1 MTPPGPPR
9 NGACGIPWGGD
20 RLSPDELLTTT
31 RSVRRRLDLSRP
43 VPRDLV
49 RECVEIAVQAPT
61 GSNRQ
66 DYGFV
71 CVSDPDRKRA
81 IAELYGKGFDR
92 YAATPGPDYAEGDV
106 RAPAQPRVRSSS
118 QYLRD
123 HMAEVPWLVI
133 PVIHR
138 RARPG
143 AGTAEQAGL
152 YGSILPAFW
161 SFMLAA
167 RARGLGTALT
177 TLHLP
182 YEREAAEVL
191 GIPFEEVTQV
201 GMTPVAYY
209 TGEGFRPAARIPL
222 DGVLHW
228 ERW

>member
-1 MTPPGPPR
+1 MTE
-9 NGACGIPWGGD
+9 

-31 RSVRRRLDLSRP
+31 RSVRRRLDLTRP
-43 VPRDLV
+43 VPRRLLE
-49 RECVEIAVQAPT
+49 ECVEIAVQAPT

-71 CVSDPDRKRA
+71 CVSDPGRKEA
-81 IAELYGKGFDR
+81 IAELYGKSFDR
-92 YAATPGPDYAEGDV
+92 YAATPGPEYAEGDLRGAAAV
-106 RAPAQPRVRSSS
+106 RVRSSS
-118 QYLRD
+118 RYLRD

-138 RARPG
+138 RAREG

-167 RARGLGTALT
+167 RSRGLGTVLT

-191 GIPFEEVTQV
+191 GIPYDRVTQV
-201 GMTPVAYY
+201 GMTPVGYY
-209 TGEGFRPAARIPL
+209 TGEGFRPAGRIPL

>member
-1 MTPPGPPR
+1 MSE
-9 NGACGIPWGGD
+9 

-31 RSVRRRLDLSRP
+31 RSVRRRLDLARP
-43 VPRDLV
+43 VARELIQ
-49 RECVEIAVQAPT
+49 ECVQIATQAPT

-71 CVSDPDRKRA
+71 CLSDPQRKRA
-81 IAELYGKGFDR
+81 IADLYGRGFDR
-92 YAATPGPDYAEGDV
+92 YARTEGPVYAGDDV
-106 RAPAQPRVRSSS
+106 RRSAAGRVRDSS

-123 HMAEVPWLVI
+123 HLAEAPWLVI

-138 RARPG
+138 RAREG
-143 AGTAEQAGL
+143 SGTAEQAGL

-167 RARGLGTALT
+167 RARGLGTVLT

-182 YEREAAEVL
+182 HEREAAEVL
-191 GIPFEEVTQV
+191 GIPYQEVTQV
-201 GMTPVAYY
+201 GMTPVAYFK
-209 TGEGFRPAARIPL
+209 GDGFRPAARIPL
-222 DGVLHW
+222 QGILHW

>member
-1 MTPPGPPR
+1 MTEQ
-9 NGACGIPWGGD
+9 
-20 RLSPDELLTTT
+20 LSPDELLTTT
-31 RSVRRRLDLSRP
+31 RSVRRRLDLARP
-43 VPRDLV
+43 VPRRLV
-49 RECVEIAVQAPT
+49 EECVEIATQAPT

-71 CVSDPDRKRA
+71 CVSDDGRKQA
-81 IAELYGKGFDR
+81 IAELYGRGFDH
-92 YAATPGPDYAEGDV
+92 YAATPGPVYGEGDL
-106 RAPAQPRVRSSS
+106 RGAAAPRVRSSS

-123 HMAEVPWLVI
+123 HLAEAPWLVI

-138 RARPG
+138 RAREG
-143 AGTAEQAGL
+143 AGVAEQASL

-167 RARGLGTALT
+167 RARGLGTVLT

-191 GIPFEEVTQV
+191 GIPYQEVTQV
-201 GMTPVAYY
+201 GMTPLAYY
-209 TGEGFRPAARIPL
+209 RGEGFRPAARIPL
-222 DGVLHW
+222 DGILHW

>member
-1 MTPPGPPR
+1 MTEQ
-9 NGACGIPWGGD
+9 
-20 RLSPDELLTTT
+20 LSPDELLTTT
-31 RSVRRRLDLSRP
+31 RSVRRRLDFGRP
-43 VPRDLV
+43 VPHRLV
-49 RECVEIAVQAPT
+49 EECVEIATQAPT

-71 CVSDPDRKRA
+71 CVSDADRKHA
-81 IAELYGKGFDR
+81 IAELYGRGFDR
-92 YAATPGPDYAEGDV
+92 YAATPGPAYVEGDP
-106 RAPAQPRVRSSS
+106 RGPAAPRVRSSS

-123 HMAEVPWLVI
+123 HLAEAPWLVI

-138 RARPG
+138 RAHES
-143 AGTAEQAGL
+143 AGVAEQAGL

-167 RARGLGTALT
+167 RARGLGTVLT

-191 GIPFEEVTQV
+191 GVPYEEVTQV
-201 GMTPVAYY
+201 GMTPLAYY
-209 TGEGFRPAARIPL
+209 RGEGFRPAARIPL
-222 DGVLHW
+222 DGILHW

>member
-1 MTPPGPPR
+1 
-9 NGACGIPWGGD
+9 
-20 RLSPDELLTTT
+20 DELLTTT
-31 RSVRRRLDLSRP
+31 RSVRRRLDLTRP
-43 VPRDLV
+43 VPRELV
-49 RECVEIAVQAPT
+49 EECVEIATQAPT

-71 CVSDPDRKRA
+71 CISEPDRKRA
-81 IAELYGKGFDR
+81 IAELYGRGFDA
-92 YAATPGPDYAEGDV
+92 YAAAPGPAYAEGDV
-106 RAPAQPRVRSSS
+106 RGGAASRVRSSS

-123 HMAEVPWLVI
+123 HLAEVPWLVI

-138 RARPG
+138 RLREG

-167 RARGLGTALT
+167 RARGLGTVLT

-182 YEREAAEVL
+182 FEREAAEVL
-191 GIPFEEVTQV
+191 GIPFGEVTQV
-201 GMTPVAYY
+201 GMTPLGYY
-209 TGEGFRPAARIPL
+209 RGQGFRPAARIPL
-222 DGVLHW
+222 DGVVHW

>member
-1 MTPPGPPR
+1 MTHPG
-9 NGACGIPWGGD
+9 GQQ
-20 RLSPDELLTTT
+20 LSPDELLTTT
-31 RSVRRRLDLSRP
+31 RSVRRRLDLTRP
-43 VPRDLV
+43 VPRQLV
-49 RECVEIAVQAPT
+49 QECVEIATQAPT

-71 CVSDPDRKRA
+71 CISEPDRKQA
-81 IAELYGKGFDR
+81 IAELYGRGFDR
-92 YAATPGPDYAEGDV
+92 YAGTPGPAYAEGDL
-106 RAPAQPRVRSSS
+106 RGAAAGRVRSSS

-123 HMAEVPWLVI
+123 HLAEVPWLVI

-138 RARPG
+138 RAREG

-167 RARGLGTALT
+167 RARGLGTVLT

-191 GIPFEEVTQV
+191 GIPYQEVTQV
-201 GMTPVAYY
+201 GMTPLAYY
-209 TGEGFRPAARIPL
+209 RGNGFQPAARIPL